1 MHLSPHPTNTSSL
14 LHSDNTQWSYLT
26 NKQLTIN
33 QHNNILINI
42 LQQKNYKKDKWSRI
56 AVWIEFSRAHIK
68 AQQSPFNQSS
78 LIQYHIKQFLFWS
91 SQVFF
96 FIKIHALSSRSMHCL
111 LTNKLKKMKNVLFQE
126 VKESKKKITWVISL
140 SGSVLQVNG
149 VHSVPRS
156 TINPNFVKIC
166 SVVFVYLFIL
176 QSFMP

>member
-78 LIQYHIKQFLFWS
+78 LIQYHIKKIYFDPPR
-91 SQVFF
+91 FF
-96 FIKIHALSSRSMHCL
+96 FSSRFMHCL

-126 VKESKKKITWVISL
+126 VKESKKKITWAISL